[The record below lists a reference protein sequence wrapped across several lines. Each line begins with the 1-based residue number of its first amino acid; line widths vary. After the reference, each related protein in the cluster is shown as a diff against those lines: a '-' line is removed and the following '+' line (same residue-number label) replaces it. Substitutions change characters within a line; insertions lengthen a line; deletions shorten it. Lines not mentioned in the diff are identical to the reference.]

1 MQEYTT
7 KAKLEILPIP
17 STEIVEGI
25 KGIMYVGVTEDPA
38 IVTIEHLNAT
48 GYEWVGYDSS
58 GEMHVSEHIWVPIV
72 TIEAQQISLRFKD
85 WNHILKNNLEGKT
98 IEVIVTP
105 HKFKHGKSLREC
117 TECNSYFDGA
127 PSQGICMTCCM
138 LFSTASIKKRANAKV
153 IKKGRYTHVQMR
165 QIAEWAYELCV
176 DNTIDFNE
184 FGKLIDRYLE
194 TDGNHLN

>member
-17 STEIVEGI
+17 SSEIVEGI
-25 KGIMYVGVTEDPA
+25 KGIVFPRGPEDPV

-48 GYEWVGYDSS
+48 GYEWVGYDTS
-58 GEMHVSEHIWVPIV
+58 GDIHVSEHIWIPVV
-72 TIEAQQISLRFKD
+72 NIETQSISLRFKD
-85 WNHILKNNLEGKT
+85 WKHILNNNLEGQT

-105 HKFKHGKSLREC
+105 QKFKHGNALREC

-127 PSQGICMTCCM
+127 TSQNLCMTCCEY
-138 LFSTASIKKRANAKV
+138 FSTASIKKRSKAKI
-153 IKKGRYTHVQMR
+153 IKEGRYTHVQMR

-176 DNTIDFNE
+176 DNSIDFNE
-184 FGKLIDRYLE
+184 FGKLVDRYIE
-194 TDGNHLN
+194 TDGNNLN